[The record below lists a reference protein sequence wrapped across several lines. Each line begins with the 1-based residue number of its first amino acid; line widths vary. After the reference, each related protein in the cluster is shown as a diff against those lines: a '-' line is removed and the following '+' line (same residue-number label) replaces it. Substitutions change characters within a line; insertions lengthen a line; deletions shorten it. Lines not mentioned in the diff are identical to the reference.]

1 MMSRED
7 LARDIFKSIKP
18 VIDFTLYDEELETQ
32 IELNYDGKFYR
43 AVAGYIQDNYI
54 SKADHETEIQ
64 GLELEVKLLKADE
77 VWMKKK
83 LKEKVKLARVEVAE
97 KIGDLLTK
105 ECLYTDA
112 EETHDIID
120 EIISD
125 NTEGEE
131 PMQSVSELV
140 GDDNINNQKL

>member
-1 MMSRED
+1 MSNFIEEQQEKANNMSRED

-43 AVAGYIQDNYI
+43 VVAGYIQDNYI

-83 LKEKVKLARVEVAE
+83 LKENVMKARVEVASE
-97 KIGDLLTK
+97 IRDCYK
-105 ECLYTDA
+105 EFGWVDEDGVKVVSDKWLKVMC
-112 EETHDIID
+112 D
-120 EIISD
+120 EIISA
-125 NTEGEE
+125 NTERE
-131 PMQSVSELV
+131 
-140 GDDNINNQKL
+140 